1 MYVMCVCREWK
12 DGLVTTLLR
21 KLCLRDIE
29 ADPSKKTDSKKS
41 VVKLLQLDGE
51 VRRPLYTSPGKEY
64 CH

>member
-1 MYVMCVCREWK
+1 MCVCREWK

-51 VRRPLYTSPGKEY
+51 VRRLL
-64 CH
+64 